1 MASFMQLIPKYLLW
15 KKTALLFSIN
25 ENVIYSS
32 FDQSEA
38 SHMTGALLT
47 HAVYLLL
54 SIHTRQAEIAFS
66 SKAS

>member
-1 MASFMQLIPKYLLW
+1 MASFMQRIPQHLLW

-25 ENVIYSS
+25 ENVIYFS
-32 FDQSEA
+32 FDQTEA
-38 SHMTGALLT
+38 NHMTGMPLM

-54 SIHTRQAEIAFS
+54 SIPSRQAEIAFS

>member
-25 ENVIYSS
+25 ENVICFS
-32 FDQSEA
+32 FDQTQA

-54 SIHTRQAEIAFS
+54 SIPTRQAEIAFS
-66 SKAS
+66 SEAS